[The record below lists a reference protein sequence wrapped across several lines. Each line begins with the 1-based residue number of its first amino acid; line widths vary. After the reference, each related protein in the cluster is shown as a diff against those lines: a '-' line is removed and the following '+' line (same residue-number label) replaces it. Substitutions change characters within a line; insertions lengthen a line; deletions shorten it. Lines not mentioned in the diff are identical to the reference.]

1 METTEKKAFRKSFLG
16 GFSKQDVNN
25 YIVESTEKYTAQIKE
40 AEEKLLA
47 AEGDRAELSKK
58 LAAAEDELSF
68 LYGIKEKYDTL
79 VIEAKEAA
87 DKLSALESS
96 LSEKNT
102 ELEALRARVS
112 ELSGIESEYIT
123 RKTEL
128 ADIEISARS
137 RAGEIISE
145 AEREA
150 NARREALSEELY
162 LRTRDFEEKR
172 EEALREMGDT
182 MSGVSRLVDS
192 LKGEVDSMD
201 LRIARIADSA
211 KNNVSCLSAAISDA
225 QDKVSKI
232 AEKLTDN

>member
-1 METTEKKAFRKSFLG
+1 METTEKKAFRMSFLG

-96 LSEKNT
+96 LS
-102 ELEALRARVS
+102 
-112 ELSGIESEYIT
+112 
-123 RKTEL
+123 
-128 ADIEISARS
+128 
-137 RAGEIISE
+137 
-145 AEREA
+145 
-150 NARREALSEELY
+150 
-162 LRTRDFEEKR
+162 
-172 EEALREMGDT
+172 
-182 MSGVSRLVDS
+182 
-192 LKGEVDSMD
+192 
-201 LRIARIADSA
+201 
-211 KNNVSCLSAAISDA
+211 
-225 QDKVSKI
+225 
-232 AEKLTDN
+232 